1 MGGRLSAPIQTS
13 ELLTLARSRE
23 PADRERLLTSIVDI
37 CGASEQSG
45 QPLDPAVQ
53 MLVESIFLTLVVEAE
68 RDIRARLAEKIG
80 GSSWAPPALINVL
93 ALDDIEVARPII
105 AASPVL
111 QDSDLIRLLVE
122 ATIEHQIEVAK
133 RPRLG
138 SPVVEAILSQD
149 EPAVLTALACNETA
163 DISAT
168 CMERL
173 VEASRRIAAL
183 RSPLVRHPKL
193 STDLAQQL
201 YVWVGQSLRS
211 AIVSR
216 FRVDAAALD
225 KAIAEAVRDAHGN
238 VRPSAD
244 STIVWERQGEREEM
258 ERRLIEKLHS
268 ADQLRPGYLLRALKE
283 RRLSLF
289 EAALARLGNF
299 EIDQVRRATS
309 SPDRPEL
316 LGLACAAVGIDR
328 SVFPTVLDLVREI
341 NAGRPGGGAESARKA
356 MGAFGPF
363 SPSVA
368 GAAFK
373 QAIKNA

>member
-1 MGGRLSAPIQTS
+1 MGGRLSAPIQTA

-23 PADRERLLTSIVDI
+23 PADRERLLVSIVDI
-37 CGASEQSG
+37 CSASEESG

-68 RDIRARLAEKIG
+68 RDIRARLAERIG

-111 QDSDLIRLLVE
+111 KDQDLIRLLVE

-163 DISAT
+163 DISPAS
-168 CMERL
+168 MGRL

-258 ERRLIEKLHS
+258 ERRLIDKLHS

-289 EAALARLGNF
+289 ETALAKLGGF
-299 EIDQVRRATS
+299 ELDQVRRATS

-341 NAGRPGGGAESARKA
+341 NAGRPGGGPEGSRKA

-363 SPSVA
+363 SASVA

-373 QAIKNA
+373 QAVKSA

>member
-37 CGASEQSG
+37 CSASEESG
-45 QPLDPAVQ
+45 QPLDPAVR

-68 RDIRARLAEKIG
+68 RDIRARLAERIG

-163 DISAT
+163 EISAA

-244 STIVWERQGEREEM
+244 STIVWERHGEREEM

-299 EIDQVRRATS
+299 ELDQVRRATS

-373 QAIKNA
+373 QAIKSA

>member
-37 CGASEQSG
+37 CGASEESG

-68 RDIRARLAEKIG
+68 RDIRARLAERIG

-163 DISAT
+163 DISVA

-299 EIDQVRRATS
+299 ELDQVRRATS

-373 QAIKNA
+373 QAIKSA